1 MDHKALFMRPEAS
14 SLDTLHDIKRM
25 MEKSSRFISLSG
37 WSGIAAGICGLGGA
51 YFAAR
56 MMDSVASNPGTEP
69 ALRWN
74 LMKLAALVFVAAFST
89 AFIFTYLRSRKE
101 GTPIWGQAARRL
113 LVNTMIPM
121 IAGGV
126 LILRLIDLQQYAL
139 VSPSMLLFYGLA
151 LIQGSKYTLGE
162 IRYLGY
168 LELALAFANLWFMD
182 QALLFWAAGFGVLH
196 IVYGAIMW
204 WKYERG
210 NQ

>member
-1 MDHKALFMRPEAS
+1 MVFKVLFMRPQAS
-14 SLDTLHDIKRM
+14 SIDTLHDIKRM

-56 MMDSVASNPGTEP
+56 LIDTVTSNPVNETD
-69 ALRWN
+69 LRWN
-74 LMKLAALVFVAAFST
+74 LIRLAALVFVAAFST

-113 LVNTMIPM
+113 MINTMIPM

-151 LIQGSKYTLGE
+151 LIQGSKYTIGE

-168 LELALAFANLWFMD
+168 LELVLAFANLWFMD
-182 QALLFWAAGFGVLH
+182 HPLLFWTIGFGVLH
-196 IVYGAIMW
+196 IVYGVIMW